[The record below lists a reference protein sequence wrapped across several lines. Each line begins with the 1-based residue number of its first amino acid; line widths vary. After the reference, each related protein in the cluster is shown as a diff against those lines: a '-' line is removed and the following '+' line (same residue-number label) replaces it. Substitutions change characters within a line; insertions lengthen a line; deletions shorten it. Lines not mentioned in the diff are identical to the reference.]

1 MTKKPKSGSAIT
13 VRRRPG
19 HPDQGILRFGTLA
32 MRCAIGRSGISAL
45 KREGDGATPRAA
57 MEICWGYVRKRRA
70 QPFRSRLL
78 LALIRPE
85 DGWCDAP
92 SDRNYNRPVRLPYS
106 ASAEMMLRKDELY
119 DVCIV
124 LDWNLSS
131 RRRQRGSAIFLH
143 IAKPGYPATE
153 GCVAISKRDM
163 QRLLPYLRPGTR
175 LKTVS
180 G

>member
-1 MTKKPKSGSAIT
+1 
-13 VRRRPG
+13 
-19 HPDQGILRFGTLA
+19 

-45 KREGDGATPRAA
+45 KREGDGATPLAV
-57 MEICWGYVRKRRA
+57 MGICWGYVRKRDG
-70 QPFRSRLL
+70 QTFRSRLP
-78 LALIRPE
+78 LALISRV

-92 SDRNYNRPVRLPYS
+92 ADRNYNRPVRLPYA
-106 ASAEMMLRKDELY
+106 ASAEMMFRDDELY

-153 GCVAISKRDM
+153 GCVAISKHDM
-163 QRLLPYLRPGTR
+163 RRLIPYLRPGTK

>member
-13 VRRRPG
+13 VRRRPRY
-19 HPDQGILRFGTLA
+19 PDQGILRFGNLS
-32 MRCAIGRSGISAL
+32 MRCAIGRTGIRAL
-45 KREGDGATPRAA
+45 KREGDGATPLAA
-57 MEICWGYVRKRRA
+57 MRICWGYVRKRNG
-70 QPFRSRLL
+70 QPFRSRLSL
-78 LALIRPE
+78 SLIKPE

-92 SDRNYNRPVRLPYS
+92 ADRNYNRPVRLPYA

-163 QRLLPYLRPGTR
+163 LRLLPHLRPGTYLR
-175 LKTVS
+175 TVI